1 MENAFLLVYRIHYNY
16 GMHDLNLD
24 VPSYEFERV
33 IDSLS
38 SEFQIFTE
46 DDIWDSTDFP
56 GFECKQTYYF
66 ITDYC
71 GNKYKVADSFER
83 KLK

>member
-1 MENAFLLVYRIHYNY
+1 MEDVYQLVYRIHYNY
-16 GMHDLNLD
+16 GLHDLNLE

-38 SEFQIFTE
+38 SEFEISIDE
-46 DDIWDSTDFP
+46 DIWDSTDFP
-56 GFECKQTYYF
+56 GYECIQAYYF
-66 ITDYC
+66 INDYC
-71 GNKYKVADSFER
+71 GNKYKVGDTFER